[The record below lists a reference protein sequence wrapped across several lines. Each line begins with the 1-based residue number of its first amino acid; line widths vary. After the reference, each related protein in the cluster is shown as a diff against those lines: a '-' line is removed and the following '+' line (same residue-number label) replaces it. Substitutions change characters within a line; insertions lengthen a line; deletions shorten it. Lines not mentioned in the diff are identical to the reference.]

1 MSLDNPTICTYVI
14 PDELAKY
21 YTSEDRDQLRLDI
34 PIPLP
39 EYSDVDEYLAVFGS
53 RGLFDYVNEVE
64 LRKDMRRFIY
74 DETVRIQ
81 DERDDA
87 LILKALETGF
97 ELPDIDPDPHPVLD
111 QAEVFANKFSHIM
124 RNSPSEEL
132 AELMRRQIAMM
143 NEMSQ
148 VIRVRNWDVA
158 QLTSKCENAV
168 NDASHNTDVHPHE
181 LSNLNEKLR
190 NLHVSYACQVEL
202 LAEKQRKEFRD
213 MVDALYNGGSIKD
226 GSSKSAEA
234 AEMRRPTQ
242 KSESE
247 EPGINECYTI
257 YLGAQLKSMHNVRL
271 LTAKSMVDLCTP
283 LKGTDVG
290 SLLQMSISLYG
301 RLLSA
306 TILLVPRDPLYHCSD
321 GS

>member
-1 MSLDNPTICTYVI
+1 MIGSVTPQLKNEHI
-14 PDELAKY
+14 
-21 YTSEDRDQLRLDI
+21 RD
-34 PIPLP
+34 
-39 EYSDVDEYLAVFGS
+39 VK
-53 RGLFDYVNEVE
+53 
-64 LRKDMRRFIY
+64 LRKELVRFIR
-74 DETVRIQ
+74 DETQRIQ
-81 DERDDA
+81 DERNDA
-87 LILKALETGF
+87 RIKKALESGF
-97 ELPDIDPDPHPVLD
+97 ELPDLDPSPHHVLD
-111 QAEVFANKFSHIM
+111 QSEVFANKFSFIM
-124 RNSPSEEL
+124 RNSPSNEL

-158 QLTSKCENAV
+158 QLTNKCESAV
-168 NDASHNTDVHPHE
+168 NDASHNADVHPHE

-190 NLHVSYACQVEL
+190 NLHTSYACQVEV

-213 MVDALYNGGSIKD
+213 MVDILYDGGSLFTDANKAD
-226 GSSKSAEA
+226 DTCEL
-234 AEMRRPTQ
+234 RRSTL

-257 YLGAQLKSMHNVRL
+257 YIGAQLKSMHNVRL

-301 RLLSA
+301 RQLSA
-306 TILLVPRDPLYHCSD
+306 LIMLVSRDPLYHCSN
-321 GS
+321 GSRFAQVCEQTTELHFDPLPIQLKTVVDS